1 MSENGMN
8 YLELEYEHLYNMRDQ
23 TMLFLKLC
31 PKTTG
36 LAEEMLTWLD
46 QKVKMLGEKLPKY
59 MWPNIFHRFD
69 RLPMNKNSKI
79 DRARLRKEY
88 IED

>member
-1 MSENGMN
+1 
-8 YLELEYEHLYNMRDQ
+8 MRDQ

-46 QKVKMLGEKLPKY
+46 RKVRMLGE
-59 MWPNIFHRFD
+59 
-69 RLPMNKNSKI
+69 RLMQQ
-79 DRARLRKEY
+79 LE
-88 IED
+88 

>member
-1 MSENGMN
+1 MSENGMS
-8 YLELEYEHLYNMRDQ
+8 YLDRQYEHLYNMRDQ

-46 QKVKMLGEKLPKY
+46 GKVRMLGE
-59 MWPNIFHRFD
+59 
-69 RLPMNKNSKI
+69 RLMQQ
-79 DRARLRKEY
+79 LG
-88 IED
+88 

>member
-1 MSENGMN
+1 MSEEGMN

-36 LAEEMLTWLD
+36 IAEELVAWLD
-46 QKVKMLGEKLPKY
+46 SKVNMLMESLS
-59 MWPNIFHRFD
+59 
-69 RLPMNKNSKI
+69 KN
-79 DRARLRKEY
+79 E
-88 IED
+88 

>member
-8 YLELEYEHLYNMRDQ
+8 YLELEYEHLYNMRDR

-36 LAEEMLTWLD
+36 LAEEMLT
-46 QKVKMLGEKLPKY
+46 
-59 MWPNIFHRFD
+59 
-69 RLPMNKNSKI
+69 
-79 DRARLRKEY
+79 
-88 IED
+88 

>member
-23 TMLFLKLC
+23 TLLFLKMC

-36 LAEEMLTWLD
+36 LVEEMLTWLD
-46 QKVKMLGEKLPKY
+46 KKVRMLGEKLTEQ
-59 MWPNIFHRFD
+59 N
-69 RLPMNKNSKI
+69 
-79 DRARLRKEY
+79 E
-88 IED
+88 